1 MKSVKKP
8 SRSRTIEETL
18 SNKTLAS
25 LLAPHPRVRVLRP
38 GPPDPERKCVVYWM
52 QRAQR
57 GVDNPALNMTIA
69 LGNAVG
75 QPVLAVFSLTADYPG
90 AQRRH
95 YRFLV
100 EGLVDAER
108 DLMVRGVPLVV
119 RLGRPGEVVPALI
132 AEMGAPLVVG
142 DENPVR
148 QARPPMAR
156 AAELR
161 HRAVHEL
168 REHTQEVQFQGVH
181 RVGRREGEGARVS
194 PEWRMAND
202 K

>member
-108 DLMVRGVPLVV
+108 DLM
-119 RLGRPGEVVPALI
+119 GRRAAG
-132 AEMGAPLVVG
+132 
-142 DENPVR
+142 R
-148 QARPPMAR
+148 STRPP
-156 AAELR
+156 
-161 HRAVHEL
+161 
-168 REHTQEVQFQGVH
+168 G
-181 RVGRREGEGARVS
+181 
-194 PEWRMAND
+194 
-202 K
+202 

>member
-1 MKSVKKP
+1 MNSVKKP

-38 GPPDPERKCVVYWM
+38 SPPDPERKCVVYWM

-108 DLMVRGVPLVV
+108 DLM
-119 RLGRPGEVVPALI
+119 GRRAAG
-132 AEMGAPLVVG
+132 
-142 DENPVR
+142 R
-148 QARPPMAR
+148 STRPP
-156 AAELR
+156 
-161 HRAVHEL
+161 
-168 REHTQEVQFQGVH
+168 G
-181 RVGRREGEGARVS
+181 
-194 PEWRMAND
+194 
-202 K
+202 